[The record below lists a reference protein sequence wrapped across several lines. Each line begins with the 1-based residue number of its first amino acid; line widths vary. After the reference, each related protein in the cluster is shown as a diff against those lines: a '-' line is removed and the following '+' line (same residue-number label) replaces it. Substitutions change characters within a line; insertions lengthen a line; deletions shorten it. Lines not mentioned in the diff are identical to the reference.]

1 MHASGVRGGALLAS
15 ASVHVSQLSLFPV
28 KSLRG
33 ASVEAA
39 DVERLGLAGDRRWM
53 VVDEAGATLTAR
65 KHPEM
70 LAITATVMPQGIVL
84 HAVGRPS
91 LDVPEPA
98 GPADTAVTLSRVRVA
113 TAADPRAHVWLS
125 EVLGRPVR
133 LVWLDDP
140 ARRPMSPDH
149 GGEEG
154 DVLSLADDGPL
165 LVTTEASLRQL
176 DAWAAQEARARGEA
190 PAPLVMERFRSN
202 LVVDGEDLEPFAEDA
217 WRRLRIGQV
226 EYRFAE
232 HCDRCVLTTVD
243 PHTRAR
249 GKEPLRSLARHRR
262 WDGKVWFGV
271 RVTPVGTGS
280 VAVGDE
286 VVVTG

>member
-1 MHASGVRGGALLAS
+1 MPALLAS

-33 ASVEAA
+33 ASVESA

-65 KHPEM
+65 KHAEM
-70 LAITATVMPQGIVL
+70 LAITATVMPQGVVL
-84 HAVGRPS
+84 HAAGRPS
-91 LDVPEPA
+91 LGVKEPA
-98 GPADTAVTLSRVRVA
+98 GPADTAVTLSRVGVA
-113 TAADPRAHVWLS
+113 TAADPSAHVWLS

-140 ARRPMSPDH
+140 SRRPMSPDH

-165 LVTTEASLRQL
+165 LVTTAASLAQL
-176 DAWAAQEARARGEA
+176 DAWAAEEARARGEA
-190 PAPLVMERFRSN
+190 PVPLVMERFRPN
-202 LVVDGEDLEPFAEDA
+202 LVVDGEDLEPFAEDG
-217 WRRLRIGQV
+217 WRRLRIGEV

-243 PHTRAR
+243 PQTRAR

>member
-1 MHASGVRGGALLAS
+1 MPALLAS
-15 ASVHVSQLSLFPV
+15 ASVHVSQLSSFPV

-33 ASVEAA
+33 ASVESA

-84 HAVGRPS
+84 HAAGRAS
-91 LDVPEPA
+91 LRVPEPA
-98 GPADTAVTLSRVRVA
+98 GPADTAVTLSRVGVA
-113 TAADPRAHVWLS
+113 TAADPSAHVWLS

-140 ARRPMSPDH
+140 SRRPMSQAH
-149 GGEEG
+149 GSEPG
-154 DVLSLADDGPL
+154 DPLSLADAGPL
-165 LVTTEASLRQL
+165 LVTTAASLRQL
-176 DAWAAQEARARGEA
+176 DAWAAEEARARGEA
-190 PAPLVMERFRSN
+190 PEPLVMERFRPN
-202 LVVDGEDLEPFAEDA
+202 LVVDGEGLEPFAEDA
-217 WRRLRIGQV
+217 WRRLRIGEV

-243 PHTRAR
+243 PQTRAR

>member
-1 MHASGVRGGALLAS
+1 MASALLAS
-15 ASVHVSQLSLFPV
+15 ASVHVGELNLFPV

-33 ASVEAA
+33 VSVESAG
-39 DVERLGLAGDRRWM
+39 VERQGLAGDRRWM
-53 VVDEAGATLTAR
+53 VVDESGATLTAR

-70 LAITATVMPQGIVL
+70 LAITATPAAGGVVL
-84 HAVGRPS
+84 HAAGRDPLS
-91 LDVPEPA
+91 VPEPA
-98 GPADTAVTLSRVRVA
+98 GPADTAVTLSRVGVA
-113 TAADPRAHVWLS
+113 AAADGQAHAWLS

-140 ARRPMSPDH
+140 SRRPMSQAH
-149 GGEEG
+149 GSEPG
-154 DVLSLADDGPL
+154 DPLSLADAGPL
-165 LVTTEASLRQL
+165 LVTTAASLRQL
-176 DAWAAQEARARGEA
+176 DVWAAEEARARGEA
-190 PAPLVMERFRSN
+190 PAPLVMERFRPN
-202 LVVDGEDLEPFAEDA
+202 LVVDGEDLEPFAEDG
-217 WRRLRIGQV
+217 WRRLRIGEV

-243 PHTRAR
+243 PQTRAR

>member
-1 MHASGVRGGALLAS
+1 MHVGELN
-15 ASVHVSQLSLFPV
+15 LFPV

-33 ASVEAA
+33 ISVESAG
-39 DVERLGLAGDRRWM
+39 VERQGLAGDRRWM
-53 VVDEAGATLTAR
+53 VVDEGGATLTAR

-70 LAITATVMPQGIVL
+70 LAITATLVPGGVVL
-84 HAVGRPS
+84 HAVGQDPLS
-91 LDVPEPA
+91 VPEPA
-98 GPADTAVTLSRVRVA
+98 GPADTAVTLSRVGVA
-113 TAADPRAHVWLS
+113 AAADARAHAWLS

-140 ARRPMSPDH
+140 ARRPMSQAH
-149 GGEEG
+149 GGEPG
-154 DVLSLADDGPL
+154 DPLSLADAGPL
-165 LVTTEASLRQL
+165 LVTTAASLRQL
-176 DAWAAQEARARGEA
+176 DVWAAEEARARGEA
-190 PAPLVMERFRSN
+190 PAPLVMERFRPN
-202 LVVDGEDLEPFAEDA
+202 LVVAGDDVEPFAEDS
-217 WRRLRIGQV
+217 WRRLRIGGV

-243 PHTRAR
+243 PQTRAR

-271 RVTPVGTGS
+271 RVTPVGTGR